1 MTATRV
7 NSGTTIDYTPT
18 SAVAAG
24 SVVVSNSLV
33 GIATADISANTKGA
47 LAVMG
52 VFDVPKLSTDNVG
65 LGAVLYWDAGNTR
78 ATLTSTGNT
87 RMGLAAEAAG
97 SGVGRV
103 KVLLNV

>member
-24 SVVVSNSLV
+24 GVVVSNSLV
-33 GIATADISANTKGA
+33 GIATADIPANTKGA

-65 LGAVLYWDAGNTR
+65 LGAVLYWDAANSR
-78 ATLTSTGNT
+78 ATLTSSGNT
-87 RMGLAAEAAG
+87 RMGLAVEAAG
-97 SGVGRV
+97 NGVGRV